1 MPVIPSIAEMKVCP
15 VAGDKAFTSGR
26 VGNYD

>member
-1 MPVIPSIAEMKVCP
+1 MSLRILSACLLALA
-15 VAGDKAFTSGR
+15 AGDKAFTTRR